1 MRRVARIPSCL
12 GLGGFPPQTLLTSFT
27 DAKQF
32 PAVEIVGL
40 YHERWE
46 NELGFSEV
54 KRGMLQREEA
64 IRSKSP
70 RTVAQE
76 LWAIGLA
83 YNLVRLEM
91 TRIAREA
98 GVPATRPWVAA
109 N

>member
-1 MRRVARIPSCL
+1 KRV
-12 GLGGFPPQTLLTSFT
+12 
-27 DAKQF
+27 
-32 PAVEIVGL
+32 
-40 YHERWE
+40 
-46 NELGFSEV
+46 
-54 KRGMLQREEA
+54 MLQREEA

-76 LWAIGLA
+76 LWAIGTA